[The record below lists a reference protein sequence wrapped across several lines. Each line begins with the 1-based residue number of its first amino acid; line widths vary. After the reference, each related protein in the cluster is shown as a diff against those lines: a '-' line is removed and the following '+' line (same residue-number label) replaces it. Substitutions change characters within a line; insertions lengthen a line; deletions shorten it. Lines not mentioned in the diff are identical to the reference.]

1 MSKPTSYV
9 RYVRVE
15 IRPAMLRR
23 FDGPTVMQARIEVET
38 ELDRYSLDELIPNDD
53 FTRRFDWYIDRAKR
67 EIAAQI
73 LQPVAE

>member
-1 MSKPTSYV
+1 MSKPTSHV